1 VSSLCLII
9 GGLKLN
15 NFYKNKKVLVTGG
28 TGLIGVKLIEL
39 LSYLDC
45 DITVVSLDKFKPVN
59 SPNIN
64 YINEDLRVYEN
75 CLKLTNDIDI
85 VFHLAG
91 VKGSPSMAIN
101 RPTKFFVP
109 TILFNTNM
117 IQASFQNKVKNF
129 LYTSSIGVYSPA
141 KVFYEDTVWK
151 TFPSENDKYAGWA
164 KRMGELQIEAC
175 LKESNHT
182 NFHIVRPANVF
193 GPFDNFDPKNAMV
206 IPSLISRIVGG
217 ENPLTVIGDGSNVR
231 DFIFSKDVAEVIL
244 SVVEKNIIEPIN
256 IGSGSGFSIV
266 EIIKILKNIFPSLE
280 VNWDKDKPSGDKIRV
295 MSCEIMEKYELR
307 PKTQLSDAI
316 LETVNWYKSN
326 KSLSEKR
333 YNSFNE

>member
-1 VSSLCLII
+1 MSNSCLII
-9 GGLKLN
+9 GGLKLD

-45 DITVVSLDKFKPVN
+45 DVTVVSLDKFKPFK
-59 SPNIN
+59 SSNIN

-75 CLKLTNDIDI
+75 CLNLTNGIDI

-91 VKGSPSMAIN
+91 VKGSPNMAIN

-117 IQASFQNKVKNF
+117 IQASYQNKVKNF

-141 KVFYEDTVWK
+141 EVFYEDTVWK

-175 LKESNHT
+175 LKESIHT
-182 NFHIVRPANVF
+182 SFHIVRPANVF

-206 IPSLISRIVGG
+206 IPSLISRIVSG
-217 ENPLTVIGDGSNVR
+217 ENPLKVIGDGSNIR
-231 DFIFSKDVAEVIL
+231 DFIFSKDVAEIML

-266 EIIKILKNIFPSLE
+266 EIIKILKNIFPNLE
-280 VNWDKDKPSGDKIRV
+280 VIWDKDKPSGDKIRV
-295 MSCEIMEKYELR
+295 MSSELMEKYDLR